1 MNIIIVDD
9 DPFVTGALKTIL
21 ESMGEITVK
30 ATGTDG
36 KEACE
41 LYEKYQPDVLLMDI
55 RMRNMDGLKASE
67 KILAD
72 AVIDLPENDPAID
85 RAVKIIEE
93 NLIKEMPDCHVTS
106 LHENDAGYAPL
117 LQKYEDKG
125 LETLIIDM
133 DFYVEEDA
141 EPGVFTPGTS
151 YEGYSWMFTRE
162 SKDDTWTLEEN
173 GFLL

>member
-1 MNIIIVDD
+1 MTPAVRLQRLVASCYGRMAKLTYARS
-9 DPFVTGALKTIL
+9 PL
-21 ESMGEITVK
+21 EWRWEPVK
-30 ATGTDG
+30 RA
-36 KEACE
+36 
-41 LYEKYQPDVLLMDI
+41 
-55 RMRNMDGLKASE
+55 
-67 KILAD
+67 
-72 AVIDLPENDPAID
+72 D
-85 RAVKIIEE
+85 RASVAP
-93 NLIKEMPDCHVTS
+93 N
-106 LHENDAGYAPL
+106 YPL

>member
-1 MNIIIVDD
+1 MNKKRLIPLIS
-9 DPFVTGALKTIL
+9 IL
-21 ESMGEITVK
+21 LVFSFIGLFFFYNR
-30 ATGTDG
+30 
-36 KEACE
+36 KEE
-41 LYEKYQPDVLLMDI
+41 
-55 RMRNMDGLKASE
+55 KASE

-85 RAVKIIEE
+85 GAVKIIEE

-162 SKDDTWTLEEN
+162 SKDDTWTLEETMMSE
-173 GFLL
+173 

>member
-1 MNIIIVDD
+1 MNKKRLIPLISIVLV
-9 DPFVTGALKTIL
+9 FSFIGLFFFYNR
-21 ESMGEITVK
+21 
-30 ATGTDG
+30 
-36 KEACE
+36 KEE
-41 LYEKYQPDVLLMDI
+41 
-55 RMRNMDGLKASE
+55 KASE

-85 RAVKIIEE
+85 GAVKIIEE

>member
-1 MNIIIVDD
+1 M
-9 DPFVTGALKTIL
+9 
-21 ESMGEITVK
+21 
-30 ATGTDG
+30 
-36 KEACE
+36 
-41 LYEKYQPDVLLMDI
+41 
-55 RMRNMDGLKASE
+55 
-67 KILAD
+67 AD

-93 NLIKEMPDCHVTS
+93 NLIKEMPDCHVTY

>member
-1 MNIIIVDD
+1 MNKKRLIPLISIL
-9 DPFVTGALKTIL
+9 FVFSFIGLFFFYNR
-21 ESMGEITVK
+21 
-30 ATGTDG
+30 
-36 KEACE
+36 KEE
-41 LYEKYQPDVLLMDI
+41 
-55 RMRNMDGLKASE
+55 KASE

-85 RAVKIIEE
+85 GAVKIIEE

-162 SKDDTWTLEEN
+162 SKDDTWTLEGN

>member
-1 MNIIIVDD
+1 M
-9 DPFVTGALKTIL
+9 
-21 ESMGEITVK
+21 
-30 ATGTDG
+30 
-36 KEACE
+36 
-41 LYEKYQPDVLLMDI
+41 
-55 RMRNMDGLKASE
+55 
-67 KILAD
+67 AD

-93 NLIKEMPDCHVTS
+93 NLIKEMPDCPVTS

>member
-1 MNIIIVDD
+1 MNKKRLIPLIS
-9 DPFVTGALKTIL
+9 IL
-21 ESMGEITVK
+21 LVFSFIGLFLFYNRKEEK
-30 ATGTDG
+30 A
-36 KEACE
+36 
-41 LYEKYQPDVLLMDI
+41 Q
-55 RMRNMDGLKASE
+55 E
-67 KILAD
+67 KILED

-85 RAVKIIEE
+85 GAVKIIEE

>member
-1 MNIIIVDD
+1 MNKKRLIPLIS
-9 DPFVTGALKTIL
+9 IL
-21 ESMGEITVK
+21 LVFSFIGLFFFYNR
-30 ATGTDG
+30 
-36 KEACE
+36 KEE
-41 LYEKYQPDVLLMDI
+41 
-55 RMRNMDGLKASE
+55 KASE

-85 RAVKIIEE
+85 GAVKIIEE

-151 YEGYSWMFTRE
+151 FEGYSWMFTRE

>member
-1 MNIIIVDD
+1 MNKKRLIPLIS
-9 DPFVTGALKTIL
+9 IL
-21 ESMGEITVK
+21 LVFSFIGLFFFYNR
-30 ATGTDG
+30 
-36 KEACE
+36 KEE
-41 LYEKYQPDVLLMDI
+41 
-55 RMRNMDGLKASE
+55 KASE

-85 RAVKIIEE
+85 GAVKIIEE

-151 YEGYSWMFTRE
+151 YDGYSWMFTRE

>member
-1 MNIIIVDD
+1 MNKKRLIPLIS
-9 DPFVTGALKTIL
+9 IL
-21 ESMGEITVK
+21 LVFSFIGLFFFYNR
-30 ATGTDG
+30 
-36 KEACE
+36 KEE
-41 LYEKYQPDVLLMDI
+41 
-55 RMRNMDGLKASE
+55 KASE

-85 RAVKIIEE
+85 GAVKIIEE

-173 GFLL
+173 GFLR

>member
-1 MNIIIVDD
+1 MNKKRLIPLISILIV
-9 DPFVTGALKTIL
+9 FSFIGLFFFYNR
-21 ESMGEITVK
+21 
-30 ATGTDG
+30 
-36 KEACE
+36 KEE
-41 LYEKYQPDVLLMDI
+41 
-55 RMRNMDGLKASE
+55 KASE

-85 RAVKIIEE
+85 GAVKIIEE

>member
-1 MNIIIVDD
+1 MNKKRLIPLIS
-9 DPFVTGALKTIL
+9 IL
-21 ESMGEITVK
+21 LVFSFIGLFFFYNR
-30 ATGTDG
+30 
-36 KEACE
+36 KEE
-41 LYEKYQPDVLLMDI
+41 
-55 RMRNMDGLKASE
+55 KASE

>member
-1 MNIIIVDD
+1 MNKKRLIPLIS
-9 DPFVTGALKTIL
+9 IL
-21 ESMGEITVK
+21 LVFSFIGLFLFYNR
-30 ATGTDG
+30 
-36 KEACE
+36 KEE
-41 LYEKYQPDVLLMDI
+41 
-55 RMRNMDGLKASE
+55 KASE

-85 RAVKIIEE
+85 GAVKIIEE

>member
-1 MNIIIVDD
+1 MNKKRLIPLIS
-9 DPFVTGALKTIL
+9 IL
-21 ESMGEITVK
+21 LVFSFIGLFFFYNR
-30 ATGTDG
+30 
-36 KEACE
+36 KEE
-41 LYEKYQPDVLLMDI
+41 
-55 RMRNMDGLKASE
+55 KASE

-85 RAVKIIEE
+85 GAVKIIEE

>member
-1 MNIIIVDD
+1 MNKKRLIPLIS
-9 DPFVTGALKTIL
+9 IL
-21 ESMGEITVK
+21 LVFSFIGLFFFYNR
-30 ATGTDG
+30 
-36 KEACE
+36 KEE
-41 LYEKYQPDVLLMDI
+41 
-55 RMRNMDGLKASE
+55 KASE

-85 RAVKIIEE
+85 GAVKIIEK

>member
-1 MNIIIVDD
+1 MNKKRLIPLIS
-9 DPFVTGALKTIL
+9 IL
-21 ESMGEITVK
+21 LVFSFIGLFFFYNR
-30 ATGTDG
+30 
-36 KEACE
+36 KEE
-41 LYEKYQPDVLLMDI
+41 
-55 RMRNMDGLKASE
+55 KASE

-85 RAVKIIEE
+85 GAVKIIEE

-173 GFLL
+173 G

>member
-1 MNIIIVDD
+1 MNKKRLIPLIS
-9 DPFVTGALKTIL
+9 IL
-21 ESMGEITVK
+21 LVFSFIGLFFFYNR
-30 ATGTDG
+30 
-36 KEACE
+36 KEE
-41 LYEKYQPDVLLMDI
+41 
-55 RMRNMDGLKASE
+55 KASE

-85 RAVKIIEE
+85 GAVKIIEE

-117 LQKYEDKG
+117 LQKYEDKR

-151 YEGYSWMFTRE
+151 YEDYSWMFTRE

>member
-1 MNIIIVDD
+1 M
-9 DPFVTGALKTIL
+9 
-21 ESMGEITVK
+21 
-30 ATGTDG
+30 
-36 KEACE
+36 
-41 LYEKYQPDVLLMDI
+41 
-55 RMRNMDGLKASE
+55 
-67 KILAD
+67 AD
-72 AVIDLPENDPAID
+72 AVINLPENDPAID

>member
-1 MNIIIVDD
+1 MNKKRLIPLIS
-9 DPFVTGALKTIL
+9 IL
-21 ESMGEITVK
+21 LVFILSAYFSFI
-30 ATGTDG
+30 
-36 KEACE
+36 KEE
-41 LYEKYQPDVLLMDI
+41 
-55 RMRNMDGLKASE
+55 KASE

-85 RAVKIIEE
+85 CAVKIIEE

>member
-1 MNIIIVDD
+1 MNKKRLIPLISIL
-9 DPFVTGALKTIL
+9 FVFSFIGLFFFYNR
-21 ESMGEITVK
+21 
-30 ATGTDG
+30 
-36 KEACE
+36 KEE
-41 LYEKYQPDVLLMDI
+41 
-55 RMRNMDGLKASE
+55 KASE

-85 RAVKIIEE
+85 GAVKIIEE

>member
-1 MNIIIVDD
+1 MNKKRLIPLIS
-9 DPFVTGALKTIL
+9 IL
-21 ESMGEITVK
+21 LVFSFIGLFFFYNR
-30 ATGTDG
+30 
-36 KEACE
+36 KEE
-41 LYEKYQPDVLLMDI
+41 
-55 RMRNMDGLKASE
+55 KASE

-85 RAVKIIEE
+85 GAVKIIEE

-106 LHENDAGYAPL
+106 LNENDAGYAPL

>member
-1 MNIIIVDD
+1 M
-9 DPFVTGALKTIL
+9 
-21 ESMGEITVK
+21 
-30 ATGTDG
+30 
-36 KEACE
+36 
-41 LYEKYQPDVLLMDI
+41 
-55 RMRNMDGLKASE
+55 
-67 KILAD
+67 AD

-93 NLIKEMPDCHVTS
+93 NLIKEMPDCH
-106 LHENDAGYAPL
+106 
-117 LQKYEDKG
+117 EDKG

>member
-1 MNIIIVDD
+1 MNKKRLIPLIS
-9 DPFVTGALKTIL
+9 IL
-21 ESMGEITVK
+21 LVFSFI
-30 ATGTDG
+30 
-36 KEACE
+36 
-41 LYEKYQPDVLLMDI
+41 
-55 RMRNMDGLKASE
+55 GLFFFYKRRKGFG

-141 EPGVFTPGTS
+141 EPGVFTTGN
-151 YEGYSWMFTRE
+151 FI
-162 SKDDTWTLEEN
+162 
-173 GFLL
+173 

>member
-1 MNIIIVDD
+1 
-9 DPFVTGALKTIL
+9 
-21 ESMGEITVK
+21 
-30 ATGTDG
+30 
-36 KEACE
+36 
-41 LYEKYQPDVLLMDI
+41 
-55 RMRNMDGLKASE
+55 
-67 KILAD
+67 
-72 AVIDLPENDPAID
+72 
-85 RAVKIIEE
+85 
-93 NLIKEMPDCHVTS
+93 MPDCHVTS

-162 SKDDTWTLEEN
+162 SKRRHMD
-173 GFLL
+173 FRRKRISSMKKP

>member
-1 MNIIIVDD
+1 MNKKRLIPLIS
-9 DPFVTGALKTIL
+9 IL
-21 ESMGEITVK
+21 LVFSFIGLFFFYNR
-30 ATGTDG
+30 
-36 KEACE
+36 KEE
-41 LYEKYQPDVLLMDI
+41 
-55 RMRNMDGLKASE
+55 KASE

-85 RAVKIIEE
+85 GAVKIIEE

-162 SKDDTWTLEEN
+162 SKDDRWTLEEN

>member
-1 MNIIIVDD
+1 M
-9 DPFVTGALKTIL
+9 
-21 ESMGEITVK
+21 
-30 ATGTDG
+30 
-36 KEACE
+36 
-41 LYEKYQPDVLLMDI
+41 
-55 RMRNMDGLKASE
+55 
-67 KILAD
+67 AD

-117 LQKYEDKG
+117 LQKYED
-125 LETLIIDM
+125 
-133 DFYVEEDA
+133 A

>member
-1 MNIIIVDD
+1 MNKKRLI
-9 DPFVTGALKTIL
+9 PLIL
-21 ESMGEITVK
+21 SAYFSFI
-30 ATGTDG
+30 
-36 KEACE
+36 KEE
-41 LYEKYQPDVLLMDI
+41 
-55 RMRNMDGLKASE
+55 KASE